1 MADVKISALNA
12 LGTSPAADDLIPVV
26 DVTAT
31 ETKKLRIDELFTN
44 PDVTGTLT
52 TDGVFSSEYLT
63 VSGGKGLQSINTI
76 NINADYDASGAGG
89 INLKTKDIL
98 RIQIENDGNIAFCE
112 DTGTTAKFYWD
123 ASAES
128 LGLGTSSPATALEV
142 KGDGAAIQ
150 VSSVDYDVALLGRRG
165 SSGVDIDKGYMRLRD
180 TGTTKVAIDSA
191 GDSYFNGGNVGI
203 GTTSPVNNGAN
214 YGDLTING
222 TTGAFISL
230 QSGGSTTGVLQTIS
244 TETRLSTATSGG
256 FLAFRTDTG
265 GVGTEAM
272 RLDSSGAVIV
282 NNGGSSNGLVKI
294 NGATGSTEAVIFQ
307 RGGTEAS
314 RIGHTSS
321 ADLTFSTGSS
331 VSERVRIDSSGNLLV
346 GKSSADN
353 TTAGVR
359 ILGPLG
365 FASFVRDAGEAIIVN
380 RLTDDGDLIEFRKDA
395 STVGTIGSSNSGTDL
410 VIDATRFSNRAG
422 LRFRDSSL
430 YPRQNATDADG
441 LVDLGGSA
449 ARFKDLYL
457 SGGVVFGSTGGAV
470 TSKTL
475 DDYEEGTWTPTIVGS
490 VSNPTVTYTENSG
503 TYTKVGNLVTVAC
516 YIDIATYSG
525 GSGFVVLSGLPFI
538 VNATSAYRGGG
549 VVTLSSGWT
558 TAPIALVAIAG
569 QITALF
575 RDGNQSSIDVGDV
588 GAGDEV
594 RVVLSYFV

>member
-314 RIGHTSS
+314 RIGHTNS

-457 SGGVVFGSTGGAV
+457 SGGVYLGGT
-470 TSKTL
+470 TSANLL
-475 DDYEEGTWTPTIVGS
+475 DDYEEGTWTVTDASGASLSITGS
-490 VSNPTVTYTENSG
+490 AG
-503 TYTKVGNLVTVAC
+503 TYTKVGRMVTCSINFTMPSTADATAC
-516 YIDIATYSG
+516 LFG
-525 GSGFVVLSGLPFI
+525 GLPFTSANDNDLRGSI
-538 VNATSAYRGGG
+538 AIGFSSASVNLSGGLTAINATSFTLREDDNETAP
-549 VVTLSSGWT
+549 TNADLSSANIYLT
-558 TAPIALVAIAG
+558 ITYFTA
-569 QITALF
+569 
-575 RDGNQSSIDVGDV
+575 
-588 GAGDEV
+588 
-594 RVVLSYFV
+594 